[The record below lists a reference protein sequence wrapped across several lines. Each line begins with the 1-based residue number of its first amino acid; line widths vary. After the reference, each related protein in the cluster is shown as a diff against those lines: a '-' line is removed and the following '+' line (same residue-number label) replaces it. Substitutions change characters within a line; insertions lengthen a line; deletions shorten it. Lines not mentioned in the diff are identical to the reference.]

1 MKRSWHEDTV
11 FKHQSRSEP
20 PLKKR
25 FINDTVRS
33 DFHRRFLAR
42 ASLARP
48 PAPPAAPS
56 SDSALLRS
64 RRLHEV
70 DSQVTAIITYHTT
83 TVT

>member
-1 MKRSWHEDTV
+1 MGGNPLLHLQAGEEAEFGMKRSWHEDTV

-42 ASLARP
+42 ASLARGP
-48 PAPPAAPS
+48 PPR
-56 SDSALLRS
+56 LL
-64 RRLHEV
+64 
-70 DSQVTAIITYHTT
+70 
-83 TVT
+83 